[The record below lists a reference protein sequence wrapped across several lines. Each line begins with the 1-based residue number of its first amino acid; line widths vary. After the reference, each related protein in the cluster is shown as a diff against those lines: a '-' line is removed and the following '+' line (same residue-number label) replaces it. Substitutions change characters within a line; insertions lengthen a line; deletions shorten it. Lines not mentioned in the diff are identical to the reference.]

1 MSAREEGYWAFG
13 LGVMTGLSASLA
25 LVAAVVWIEG
35 SQAAEEPRFLEPKC
49 TTVINHVV
57 RR

>member
-1 MSAREEGYWAFG
+1 MIARDESYWAFG

-25 LVAAVVWIEG
+25 LSAAVVWIEG
-35 SQAAEEPRFLEPKC
+35 SREAERPRFLEPKC
-49 TTVINHVV
+49 TTVIQHTV